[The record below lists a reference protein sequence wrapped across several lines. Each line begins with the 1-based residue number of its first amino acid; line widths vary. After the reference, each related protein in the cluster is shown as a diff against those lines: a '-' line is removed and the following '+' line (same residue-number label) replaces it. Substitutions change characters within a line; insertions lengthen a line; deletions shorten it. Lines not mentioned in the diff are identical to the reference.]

1 MRFAIALGALAA
13 LHFCGVALAQPV
25 DALDCATEPVLESG
39 REALR
44 DTDRARLAKL
54 HDGVMERQQTLR
66 FMLAVE
72 EALEGQLDANRR
84 EALVKVRNDFLNAVC
99 SLKNARNELVRT
111 RNADVEGFDRQLAAT
126 APGFGG
132 APAMREPLGLE
143 PSLAAS
149 TGGRGE

>member
-13 LHFCGVALAQPV
+13 LPLCGAALAQPV
-25 DALDCATEPVLESG
+25 DPLDCATEPVLESG

-44 DTDRARLAKL
+44 DADRVRLAKL
-54 HDGVMERQQTLR
+54 HDAVMERQQTLR

-72 EALEGQLDANRR
+72 EALDGRLDANRR
-84 EALVKVRNDFLNAVC
+84 QALVKVRTDFLNAVC
-99 SLKNARNELVRT
+99 GFKTARNDLVRT
-111 RNADVEGFDRQLAAT
+111 RDADVEGFDRQLAAT

-132 APAMREPLGLE
+132 APAMTEPVALE

-149 TGGRGE
+149 TRGRNE